1 MGKKRV
7 QHSFLGKSLHWFFVI
22 LFGYGVF
29 KQIENKEQLNDLAL
43 LISEMLFAVAFL
55 LFLMFRFIYMK
66 RRYKTALPSETSK
79 IQLIAAKAVHMSM
92 YIVLS
97 GIAIS
102 GLGIGTLF
110 WLGYKNG
117 LFIEIMIWL
126 HELLFSAAVWLI
138 SIHILAAIYHRT
150 QNDFVWSSMVPFLK
164 DNDK

>member
-1 MGKKRV
+1 M
-7 QHSFLGKSLHWFFVI
+7 F
-22 LFGYGVF
+22 
-29 KQIENKEQLNDLAL
+29 
-43 LISEMLFAVAFL
+43 FAVVFL
-55 LFLMFRFIYMK
+55 LFLMFRLIYMK

-126 HELLFSAAVWLI
+126 HELLFSTVVWLI
-138 SIHILAAIYHRT
+138 SIHILAAIYHRAR
-150 QNDFVWSSMVPFLK
+150 NDFVWSSMVPLLREK
-164 DNDK
+164 GK